1 MNVANIEKLRFFS
14 TFLCARFSKRKLLF
28 YVVQMILNILSI
40 NENFPK
46 ADSLEDKTS
55 TIFHI
60 VAILLNI
67 PTITIFPPEPLT
79 LEKFS

>member
-1 MNVANIEKLRFFS
+1 
-14 TFLCARFSKRKLLF
+14 
-28 YVVQMILNILSI
+28 MILNILSI

-60 VAILLNI
+60 VAILLSI
-67 PTITIFPPEPLT
+67 PTITIFSAWTINFREIFID
-79 LEKFS
+79 E